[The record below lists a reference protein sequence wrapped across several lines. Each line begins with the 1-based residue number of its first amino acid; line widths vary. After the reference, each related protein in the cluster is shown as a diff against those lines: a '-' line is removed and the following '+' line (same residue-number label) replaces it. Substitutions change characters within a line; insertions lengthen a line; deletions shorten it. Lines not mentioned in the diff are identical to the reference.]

1 MLGGWAVPTSPS
13 LRVPVLLA
21 CTQPQTHVGEEQG
34 FWLSACVCQF
44 LPWKEQPF
52 GSTWGKVSRE
62 SSCRAGQPDS
72 QIFFLLCRF
81 KSSSSW
87 DASQVSSPLSATG
100 SRLVGL
106 GVHKGLLWLADRPG
120 LSTRQW
126 AQAA

>member
-62 SSCRAGQPDS
+62 AAPAGLDNLTVRSSSCS
-72 QIFFLLCRF
+72 
-81 KSSSSW
+81 
-87 DASQVSSPLSATG
+87 
-100 SRLVGL
+100 VGL
-106 GVHKGLLWLADRPG
+106 SPALHGMPPRCLPHSLLPEAGW
-120 LSTRQW
+120 
-126 AQAA
+126 